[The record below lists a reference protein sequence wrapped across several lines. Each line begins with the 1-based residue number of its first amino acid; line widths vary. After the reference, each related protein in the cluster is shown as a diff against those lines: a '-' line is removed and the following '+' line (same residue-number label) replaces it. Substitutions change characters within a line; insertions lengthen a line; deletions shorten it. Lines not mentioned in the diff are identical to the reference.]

1 MNNVK
6 ERRRYIRT
14 EVPVPVII
22 GTKQE
27 NMIEELH
34 EPEAKPEVDL
44 RTICAWCQKVMK
56 EGPENSAVTH
66 GICEDCSKEQ
76 IEKLQK
82 QKS

>member
-1 MNNVK
+1 
-6 ERRRYIRT
+6 
-14 EVPVPVII
+14 
-22 GTKQE
+22 
-27 NMIEELH
+27 MIEELH